1 MNEEKGKV
9 TEKVI
14 LSMTMKEHRQAQAEV
29 RNLIFKLYCKTAIST
44 NYKIKTNFTW
54 VW

>member
-1 MNEEKGKV
+1 MNEQKGKV

-14 LSMTMKEHRQAQAEV
+14 LSMTVKEHRQAQAEV
-29 RNLIFKLYCKTAIST
+29 RNLIFKLYHKTAIST
-44 NYKIKTNFTW
+44 NCKIKTNFTW

>member
-1 MNEEKGKV
+1 MNEQKGKV

-29 RNLIFKLYCKTAIST
+29 RNLIFLYCKTAIST
-44 NYKIKTNFTW
+44 NYKIKTIFTW